1 MRPTADLAN
10 LLRLTILGVAVVGVS
25 ACDVVVTSLESK
37 GKAQD
42 QWSRTYQL
50 PSGELEIVNTNG
62 TIEVV
67 GGEGVDVQV
76 VAERTARGATD
87 EDAKKVLAELRIV
100 EESGTNR
107 LRLETKAPSGEG
119 RRVEVRYH
127 VKVPAGVNVRLTNQN
142 GSVDASALEGTVKAE
157 TGNGSVKGSD
167 LSGAIEASTT
177 NGSVRLDVSAVA
189 SGGIR
194 AETVNGTVT
203 LTLPSS
209 ARADVQASCVNGR
222 IAVDGLKLDGPET
235 TRRRVEGRLN
245 GGGPKVIVETTNG
258 GIKLTG
264 K

>member
-1 MRPTADLAN
+1 M
-10 LLRLTILGVAVVGVS
+10 
-25 ACDVVVTSLESK
+25 
-37 GKAQD
+37 
-42 QWSRTYQL
+42 
-50 PSGELEIVNTNG
+50 
-62 TIEVV
+62 
-67 GGEGVDVQV
+67 
-76 VAERTARGATD
+76 
-87 EDAKKVLAELRIV
+87 
-100 EESGTNR
+100 
-107 LRLETKAPSGEG
+107 
-119 RRVEVRYH
+119 
-127 VKVPAGVNVRLTNQN
+127 
-142 GSVDASALEGTVKAE
+142 KAE

-177 NGSVRLDVSAVA
+177 NGSVRLDVSTVA